1 MKNMFWYTCF
11 CDGLLVGSHRLI
23 FPFLSLLA
31 RTKVL
36 AFVRSG
42 LSEGT
47 EVVGSWVG
55 FSPTGAVGESEG
67 LLVGDTVGSGI
78 FSELSR
84 RCPSVATGSAGV
96 WLLVG
101 DTVGYSDGDVV
112 GPLKGGL

>member
-1 MKNMFWYTCF
+1 MKNMFWYTWVAPSVQRY
-11 CDGLLVGSHRLI
+11 LL
-23 FPFLSLLA
+23 LSG
-31 RTKVL
+31 R
-36 AFVRSG
+36 

-84 RCPSVATGSAGV
+84 RCPSVVGVATGSARV

>member
-1 MKNMFWYTCF
+1 M
-11 CDGLLVGSHRLI
+11 
-23 FPFLSLLA
+23 
-31 RTKVL
+31 
-36 AFVRSG
+36 
-42 LSEGT
+42 
-47 EVVGSWVG
+47 GSWVE

-84 RCPSVATGSAGV
+84 RCPSVVGVATAF

>member
-1 MKNMFWYTCF
+1 M
-11 CDGLLVGSHRLI
+11 
-23 FPFLSLLA
+23 
-31 RTKVL
+31 
-36 AFVRSG
+36 
-42 LSEGT
+42 
-47 EVVGSWVG
+47 GSWVE

-84 RCPSVATGSAGV
+84 RCPSVVGVATGSARV

-101 DTVGYSDGDVV
+101 DTVVYSDGDVV